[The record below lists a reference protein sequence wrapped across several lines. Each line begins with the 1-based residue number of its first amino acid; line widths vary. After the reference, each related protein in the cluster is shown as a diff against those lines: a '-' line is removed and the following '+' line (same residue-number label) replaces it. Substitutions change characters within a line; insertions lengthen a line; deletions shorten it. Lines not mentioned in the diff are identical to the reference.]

1 MATIYVGIDMSKGP
15 SEITIGTSTGS
26 KAVEV
31 VIDDTKVTGK
41 VAVYEALEKLAGKIK
56 AGNWPLA

>member
-15 SEITIGTSTGS
+15 SEISIGTSTGS

-31 VIDDTKVTGK
+31 VIDDAKVSSKTD
-41 VAVYEALEKLAGKIK
+41 VYTALEVLAGKIK